1 MTNTVKTD
9 FNIITKNIFV
19 IPDDPTTKKYFYL
32 YPKQNDE
39 LFGKNIM
46 SYFYSTK
53 YLFKKLEDF
62 YIMTKNIIEL
72 NKEKLKKD
80 VNRNNYIFNQSNYI
94 FFNKLTN
101 NSDNDF
107 NNLFNVSLASTS
119 SKIIAKINKD
129 DKDFISKFLNIDG
142 VFNCLSYTNNPFF
155 MNLFEDN
162 YNGNDKNF
170 FMDLF
175 KEYNDIRKKIKSVSD
190 LEQNA
195 GILSL
200 EPFIIYDIDTD
211 SNENKN
217 KKENKNNGNKNNF
230 SNSNFYYTNQN
241 IYSGIKNRRGRG
253 VEEKGNSGE
262 TVDTG
267 NTEKAV
273 ESEEKNVSNK
283 NTTNY
288 SLLYK
293 KKLNNVY
300 QIYFKNIHNIF
311 NDLHKNL
318 QNIVSFDRER
328 SLYEILLM
336 SIEIDYKSLLFF
348 YSFIESVKF
357 KIIVNTSKQINTYIY
372 DNIRLYKQ
380 NLPLFEGW
388 RSEYVNKSTLA
399 STSKINKNTIDEEG
413 LLFNK
418 TLEKFVGDLTN
429 TIATIEK
436 NTKVI
441 SNRKEK
447 INKLNKGVKLVNKV
461 LKKE

>member
-1 MTNTVKTD
+1 MNTTIKNQ
-9 FNIITKNIFV
+9 FNIISKN
-19 IPDDPTTKKYFYL
+19 TTFPINNDKITKYFYL
-32 YPKQNDE
+32 FPKQNDE

-46 SYFYSTK
+46 SDFYSTK

-62 YIMTKNIIEL
+62 YMMMKNIIEI

-94 FFNKLTN
+94 FFNKLTK
-101 NSDNDF
+101 NSENDF

-119 SKIIAKINKD
+119 SKIISKINKD
-129 DKDFISKFLNIDG
+129 DDYVSKFLEIDG
-142 VFNCLSYTNNPFF
+142 VFNCLSYTSNPFF
-155 MNLFEDN
+155 MNLFEEN
-162 YNGNDKNF
+162 YNGNDKDF

-175 KEYNDIRKKIKSVSD
+175 KTYNNIRQKILSVSK
-190 LEQNA
+190 LKNNA

-200 EPFIIYDIDTD
+200 EPFIKYDINTD
-211 SNENKN
+211 SNKN
-217 KKENKNNGNKNNF
+217 EDKKENKNNGNTNNF
-230 SNSNFYYTNQN
+230 SNSNFYYTNKT
-241 IYSGIKNRRGRG
+241 IYSGLSA
-253 VEEKGNSGE
+253 KGGA
-262 TVDTG
+262 DP
-267 NTEKAV
+267 
-273 ESEEKNVSNK
+273 NK

-293 KKLNNVY
+293 KKLNNVS
-300 QIYFKNIHNIF
+300 QIYSENIHNIF
-311 NDLHKNL
+311 NNLHEKI

-357 KIIVNTSKQINTYIY
+357 KIIVDTSKQINTYIY

-380 NLPLFEGW
+380 YLPSFQVW
-388 RSEYVNKSTLA
+388 KSKYVNSVSIKPSVST
-399 STSKINKNTIDEEG
+399 NNTIDEEG

-418 TLEKFVGDLTN
+418 TLEQFFKNWKSTINNIETN
-429 TIATIEK
+429 TKA
-436 NTKVI
+436 I

-461 LKKE
+461 LKTE

>member
-1 MTNTVKTD
+1 MTTTKSNIQQE
-9 FNIITKNIFV
+9 FNIITTN
-19 IPDDPTTKKYFYL
+19 TTFPIKTDNKIARYFYL
-32 YPKQNDE
+32 FPKQNDE

-46 SYFYSTK
+46 SNFYSTK

-62 YIMTKNIIEL
+62 YVMMKNIIEL
-72 NKEKLKKD
+72 NKEKLKED

-94 FFNKLTN
+94 FFNKLTK
-101 NSDNDF
+101 NSENDF

-119 SKIIAKINKD
+119 SKIISKINKD
-129 DKDFISKFLNIDG
+129 DDYVSKFLEIDG
-142 VFNCLSYTNNPFF
+142 VFNCLSYTSNPFF
-155 MNLFEDN
+155 MNLFEEN
-162 YNGNDKNF
+162 YNGNDKEF

-175 KEYNDIRKKIKSVSD
+175 KTYNNIRQKILSVSKLKD
-190 LEQNA
+190 NA

-200 EPFIIYDIDTD
+200 EPFIKYDINTD
-211 SNENKN
+211 SNKN
-217 KKENKNNGNKNNF
+217 EDKKENKNNGNTNNF
-230 SNSNFYYTNQN
+230 SNSNFYNTGKN
-241 IYSGIKNRRGRG
+241 IYSGLSTKKGTTPASSLTTSPTTISSTTPL
-253 VEEKGNSGE
+253 VE
-262 TVDTG
+262 
-267 NTEKAV
+267 
-273 ESEEKNVSNK
+273 K

-293 KKLNNVY
+293 KKLNNVS
-300 QIYFKNIHNIF
+300 QIYSENIHNIF
-311 NDLHKNL
+311 NNLHEKL

-357 KIIVNTSKQINTYIY
+357 KIIVDTSKQINTYIY

-380 NLPLFEGW
+380 YLPSFQVW
-388 RSEYVNKSTLA
+388 KSKYVNENKLA
-399 STSKINKNTIDEEG
+399 STSTTNINTIDEEG

-418 TLEKFVGDLTN
+418 TLEKFFDKWQNTISGIETN
-429 TIATIEK
+429 TKA
-436 NTKVI
+436 I

>member
-1 MTNTVKTD
+1 MSTTIKNQ
-9 FNIITKNIFV
+9 FNIISKN
-19 IPDDPTTKKYFYL
+19 TTFPINNDKITKYFYL
-32 YPKQNDE
+32 FPKQNDE

-46 SYFYSTK
+46 SNFYSTK

-62 YIMTKNIIEL
+62 YVMMKNIIEL

-94 FFNKLTN
+94 FFNKLTK
-101 NSDNDF
+101 NSENDF

-119 SKIIAKINKD
+119 SKIISKINKD
-129 DKDFISKFLNIDG
+129 DDYVSKFLEIDG
-142 VFNCLSYTNNPFF
+142 VFNCLSYTSNPFF
-155 MNLFEDN
+155 MNLFEEN
-162 YNGNDKNF
+162 YNGNDKDF

-175 KEYNDIRKKIKSVSD
+175 KTYNNIRQKILSVSK
-190 LEQNA
+190 LKNNA

-200 EPFIIYDIDTD
+200 EPFIKYDINTD
-211 SNENKN
+211 SNKN
-217 KKENKNNGNKNNF
+217 EDKKENKNNGNTNNF
-230 SNSNFYYTNQN
+230 SNSNFYNTGKN
-241 IYSGIKNRRGRG
+241 IYSGLSTK
-253 VEEKGNSGE
+253 KG
-262 TVDTG
+262 TVSPPAPPASPPTSPP
-267 NTEKAV
+267 TSPPASAV
-273 ESEEKNVSNK
+273 VPNK

-293 KKLNNVY
+293 KKLNNVS
-300 QIYFKNIHNIF
+300 QIYSENIHNIF
-311 NDLHKNL
+311 NNLHENL

-357 KIIVNTSKQINTYIY
+357 KIIVDTSKQINTYIY

-380 NLPLFEGW
+380 YLPSFQVW
-388 RSEYVNKSTLA
+388 KSKYVNENKLA
-399 STSKINKNTIDEEG
+399 STSTTNTNTIDEEG

-418 TLEKFVGDLTN
+418 TTEKFFKDWTITISGIETN
-429 TIATIEK
+429 TKA
-436 NTKVI
+436 I

>member
-1 MTNTVKTD
+1 MTTIKSNIQKE
-9 FNIITKNIFV
+9 FNIITNN
-19 IPDDPTTKKYFYL
+19 TTFPIDAGNKISRYFYL
-32 YPKQNDE
+32 FPKQNDE

-62 YIMTKNIIEL
+62 YVMMKNIIEI

-94 FFNKLTN
+94 FFNKLTK
-101 NSDNDF
+101 NSENDF

-119 SKIIAKINKD
+119 SKIISKINKD
-129 DKDFISKFLNIDG
+129 DDYVSKFLEIDG
-142 VFNCLSYTNNPFF
+142 VFNCLSYTENPFF
-155 MNLFEDN
+155 MNLFEEN
-162 YNGNDKNF
+162 YNGNDKEF

-175 KEYNDIRKKIKSVSD
+175 KTYNNIRQKILSVSKLKD
-190 LEQNA
+190 NA

-200 EPFIIYDIDTD
+200 EPFIKYDINTD
-211 SNENKN
+211 SNKN
-217 KKENKNNGNKNNF
+217 EDKKENKNNGNTNNF
-230 SNSNFYYTNQN
+230 SNSNFYNTGKN
-241 IYSGIKNRRGRG
+241 IYSGLS
-253 VEEKGNSGE
+253 VKGGA
-262 TVDTG
+262 G
-267 NTEKAV
+267 P
-273 ESEEKNVSNK
+273 NK

-293 KKLNNVY
+293 KKLNNVS
-300 QIYFKNIHNIF
+300 QIYSENIHNIF
-311 NDLHKNL
+311 NNLHENL

-357 KIIVNTSKQINTYIY
+357 KIIVDTSKQINTYIY

-380 NLPLFEGW
+380 YLPSFQVW
-388 RSEYVNKSTLA
+388 KSKYVNENKLA
-399 STSKINKNTIDEEG
+399 STSTTNTNTIDEEG

-418 TLEKFVGDLTN
+418 TLEKFFTGWKS
-429 TIATIEK
+429 TITGIEK
-436 NTKVI
+436 NTKAI

>member
-1 MTNTVKTD
+1 MSTTIKNQ
-9 FNIITKNIFV
+9 FNIISKN
-19 IPDDPTTKKYFYL
+19 TTFPINNDKITKYFYL
-32 YPKQNDE
+32 FPKQNDE

-46 SYFYSTK
+46 SNFYSTK

-62 YIMTKNIIEL
+62 YVMMKNIIEL

-94 FFNKLTN
+94 FFNKLTK
-101 NSDNDF
+101 NSENDF

-119 SKIIAKINKD
+119 SKIISKINKD
-129 DKDFISKFLNIDG
+129 DDYVSKFLEIDG
-142 VFNCLSYTNNPFF
+142 VFNCLSYTENPFF
-155 MNLFEDN
+155 MNLFEEN
-162 YNGNDKNF
+162 YNGNDKDF

-175 KEYNDIRKKIKSVSD
+175 KTYNNIRQKILSVSKLKD
-190 LEQNA
+190 NS

-200 EPFIIYDIDTD
+200 EPFIKYDINTD
-211 SNENKN
+211 SNKN
-217 KKENKNNGNKNNF
+217 EDKKENKNNGNTNNF
-230 SNSNFYYTNQN
+230 SNSNFYNTGKS
-241 IYSGIKNRRGRG
+241 IYSGLSA
-253 VEEKGNSGE
+253 KGGA
-262 TVDTG
+262 DP
-267 NTEKAV
+267 
-273 ESEEKNVSNK
+273 NK
-283 NTTNY
+283 NITNY

-293 KKLNNVY
+293 KKLNNVS
-300 QIYFKNIHNIF
+300 QIYSENIHNIF
-311 NDLHKNL
+311 NNLHENL

-357 KIIVNTSKQINTYIY
+357 KIIVDTSKQINTYIY

-380 NLPLFEGW
+380 YLPSFQVW
-388 RSEYVNKSTLA
+388 KSKYVNSDSIKPSVST
-399 STSKINKNTIDEEG
+399 NNTINEEG

-418 TLEKFVGDLTN
+418 TTEKFFNNWIGKITRIETN
-429 TIATIEK
+429 TKA
-436 NTKVI
+436 I